1 MLCKKIAVILLS
13 AYGKTTVAKKI
24 AARFGSEAELLES
37 DYYSNET
44 LKRIVEEA
52 EAAHSLPHLGG
63 CLPQNNMRFIRE
75 FKELIK
81 EKSKDTNKKLI
92 IDTALTRKECKENL
106 FDCLQKEGKDI
117 VHIILTAD
125 KETIKERI
133 KNDTNRMKDIA
144 LEWMVDNI
152 KFLDS
157 NYPNAIWIKTDN
169 RDIDD
174 IVDEII
180 EIIESKEN

>member
-1 MLCKKIAVILLS
+1 MIIWVDGTYS
-13 AYGKTTVAKKI
+13 VGKTTVAKKI

-44 LKRIVEEA
+44 LKRIVE
-52 EAAHSLPHLGG
+52 
-63 CLPQNNMRFIRE
+63 
-75 FKELIK
+75 LIK

-92 IDTALTRKECKENL
+92 IDMALTRTECKENL
-106 FDCLQKEGKDI
+106 FDCLQKEGKGI

-133 KNDTNRMKDIA
+133 KKDANRMKDIA

-152 KFLDS
+152 EFLNS
-157 NYPNAIWIKTDN
+157 NYPDAIWIKTDK

>member
-1 MLCKKIAVILLS
+1 MIIWVDGTYS
-13 AYGKTTVAKKI
+13 VGKTTVAKKT
-24 AARFGSEAELLES
+24 AARLGSEAELLES

-52 EAAHSLPHLGG
+52 EESHSLPHLGG

-92 IDTALTRKECKENL
+92 IDMALTRKECKENL
-106 FDCLQKEGKDI
+106 FDCLQKEAKDI

-125 KETIKERI
+125 KEAIKERI
-133 KNDTNRMKDIA
+133 KKDTNRMKDIA
-144 LEWMVDNI
+144 LDWMVDNI
-152 KFLDS
+152 EFLDS
-157 NYPNAIWIKTDN
+157 NYPDAIWIKTDN

-180 EIIESKEN
+180 GIIESKEN

>member
-1 MLCKKIAVILLS
+1 MIIWVDGTYS
-13 AYGKTTVAKKI
+13 VGKTTVAKKI

-44 LKRIVEEA
+44 LKRIVKEA
-52 EAAHSLPHLGG
+52 EAAHSLPQLGG

-92 IDTALTRKECKENL
+92 IDMALTRTECKENL
-106 FDCLQKEGKDI
+106 FDCLQKEGKGI

-133 KNDTNRMKDIA
+133 KKDANRMKDIA

-152 KFLDS
+152 EFLNS
-157 NYPNAIWIKTDN
+157 NYPDAIWIKTDK